1 RGRRGVGRG
10 GRWPATGPV
19 PTVGGAGI
27 ARRHRRR
34 KHAMI
39 AHLVQS
45 YGYYAVFAL
54 IAPESLGIPLPGE
67 SALIAAA
74 LYARTTHHLNTA
86 AAAAVIG
93 DNAGYWTSKTGGR
106 GLAERYRHYVRLNR
120 VRLKAARSCFVRY
133 GVPVVFFGR
142 CVAVLRTYAAFLAGL
157 STMRW
162 SRFLVANAAGRRA
175 VVGHVCLRR
184 VRARQRRIEHRQHDH
199 HRRLGGRRRADG
211 GHHRDRAKVA
221 AAPRATSR
229 GRLPRPA
236 GPLSR
241 AGAPG
246 SLIRPVLCE
255 LTAPNP
261 LTPSTSERRQACPG
275 RADGPDLRGM
285 VTH

>member
-86 AAAAVIG
+86 ALAAAAAAAAVIG

-106 GLAERYRHYVRLNR
+106 GSPAQRPIDHPCQHLHAGGSDDQPNRRNRRTRPGDQPDPAIGVAPRIRRASRGPRPGLATLATRAPL
-120 VRLKAARSCFVRY
+120 
-133 GVPVVFFGR
+133 FGP
-142 CVAVLRTYAAFLAGL
+142 
-157 STMRW
+157 
-162 SRFLVANAAGRRA
+162 GRRPGNWPHRL
-175 VVGHVCLRR
+175 GHQTPASRR
-184 VRARQRRIEHRQHDH
+184 RRRRGRRGTAGDRRARPRRLGHPH
-199 HRRLGGRRRADG
+199 HRR
-211 GHHRDRAKVA
+211 
-221 AAPRATSR
+221 
-229 GRLPRPA
+229 
-236 GPLSR
+236 
-241 AGAPG
+241 
-246 SLIRPVLCE
+246 
-255 LTAPNP
+255 
-261 LTPSTSERRQACPG
+261 
-275 RADGPDLRGM
+275 
-285 VTH
+285 